1 MDLKTKKEQG
11 VRFLKSLS
19 YFYWTP
25 LLMIQY
31 AEKNNETC
39 KNKQCQSNKKKLYI
53 LKSTA
58 MKTQNYK
65 IDSKCAIQEKM

>member
-1 MDLKTKKEQG
+1 
-11 VRFLKSLS
+11 
-19 YFYWTP
+19 
-25 LLMIQY
+25 MIQD
-31 AEKNNETC
+31 AEKYNETC
-39 KNKQCQSNKKKLYI
+39 QNKQCQSNKKIIIYI